1 MMQFVF
7 RTQNGEL
14 TFKAQIAYFRYMQ
27 KLFRVTFVAEQTE
40 FCHIFERR
48 SYNNTDSVRVCV
60 RTKFSAKKVRIDPS
74 HVKHF
79 AFCLTMQCFG
89 DVFEEEKH

>member
-1 MMQFVF
+1 
-7 RTQNGEL
+7 
-14 TFKAQIAYFRYMQ
+14 MQ

-60 RTKFSAKKVRIDPS
+60 RTKFSAKKVRIWHRPKS
-74 HVKHF
+74 CKT
-79 AFCLTMQCFG
+79 FCFLFNDAMFW
-89 DVFEEEKH
+89 